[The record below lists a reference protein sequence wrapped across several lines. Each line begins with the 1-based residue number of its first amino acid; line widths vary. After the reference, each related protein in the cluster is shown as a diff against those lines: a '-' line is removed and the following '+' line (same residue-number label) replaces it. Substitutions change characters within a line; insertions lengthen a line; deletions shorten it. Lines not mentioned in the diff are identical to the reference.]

1 MCDTKSETATVV
13 CLRATN
19 TEKDFLKRCLE
30 WYRAQQMLVK
40 IGAIDCVPNLFKETP
55 QQKTLTVPPVVPI
68 KPTGTADI
76 KAATVSSLMTVLKNN
91 PNLPVD
97 KNFENNI

>member
-1 MCDTKSETATVV
+1 MTKIRFQAMIEQDAVALLKSAVDYFNGMVLMGEILPATM
-13 CLRATN
+13 R
-19 TEKDFLKRCLE
+19 DFVSGQSKP
-30 WYRAQQMLVK
+30 
-40 IGAIDCVPNLFKETP
+40 VPVST
-55 QQKTLTVPPVVPI
+55 TVPPIVPI

-97 KNFENNI
+97 KKNENNI